1 MVPST
6 LGTKSVCGAR
16 RGQQGAA
23 ERYRARGAGPGPCPR
38 PRGGSPGAR
47 PGRGGRVCKSP
58 HSAGAGVLPQP
69 ARPLRVLEFRPELA
83 TMLQGARES
92 SRLLCGLFNR
102 YTLVLRPD
110 ECRFQ
115 TAYTQQY
122 STVSPLGMSPEAGI
136 TQGII

>member
-1 MVPST
+1 MNKQRCVVPST

-16 RGQQGAA
+16 RSQQGAA
-23 ERYRARGAGPGPCPR
+23 ERCRARGAVPGPCPR
-38 PRGGSPGAR
+38 PRGGGPGTRA
-47 PGRGGRVCKSP
+47 GFGGRECKSP
-58 HSAGAGVLPQP
+58 RIAGVGVLPQP
-69 ARPLRVLEFRPELA
+69 ARPLRVLEFRLELG
-83 TMLQGARES
+83 TMRQGAKES

-122 STVSPLGMSPEAGI
+122 
-136 TQGII
+136 